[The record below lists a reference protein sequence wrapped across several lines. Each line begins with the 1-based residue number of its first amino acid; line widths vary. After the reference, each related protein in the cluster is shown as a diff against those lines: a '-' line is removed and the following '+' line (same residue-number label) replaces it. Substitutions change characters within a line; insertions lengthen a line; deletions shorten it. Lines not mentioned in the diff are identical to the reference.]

1 MHLSARLGW
10 IASGVNSR
18 ESLIKRQY
26 TMDKKQQEQLR
37 KGLVFGGLG
46 LLCALSLWFIFAP
59 SDKDKGAEQEGL
71 NKDIPEAT
79 IRQLT
84 DNKLKSYELSDK
96 SASESETQAEI
107 GRLSDYFVEEPA
119 SLDAQGQSSSTK
131 IEGSLQRYEENK
143 RLLSSFYATDP
154 NAEEREALRAE
165 NEDLREALRKKESE
179 EDDEEEKQLRL
190 MERSYQMAS
199 KYLPKGGELPAKAFL
214 RAEERTIV
222 EPEAESALQEP
233 RMEVLAEPKHMV
245 SSLAQPMADSTFI
258 QEYGSRERHLGFH
271 SALAQPSSIQRN
283 TLPVVVDHTTTLRE
297 GNYVALRLLESAHI
311 GELRIPRQSLLI
323 AQAKLGGN
331 RLHLLVKSIEIGG
344 RIIPVKLSAYDLDGQ
359 EGIYIPGAEQVSAL
373 KEVGANI
380 GGSVGTSFTFASSA
394 KDQIISEAARGVM
407 QGASQL
413 LQKKLRTLQVTL
425 KGGYRLFLVSSK

>member
-1 MHLSARLGW
+1 
-10 IASGVNSR
+10 
-18 ESLIKRQY
+18 
-26 TMDKKQQEQLR
+26 MDKKQQEQLR

-59 SDKDKGAEQEGL
+59 SDKDKDAEQEGL

-107 GRLSDYFVEEPA
+107 GRLSDYFAEEPA

-179 EDDEEEKQLRL
+179 ADDEEEKQLRL

-214 RAEERTIV
+214 RAEERPIV
-222 EPEAESALQEP
+222 EPDAESTPQGP
-233 RMEVLAEPKHMV
+233 RMEVLAETKHLI
-245 SSLAQPMADSTFI
+245 SSLAQPMADSSFI
-258 QEYGSRERHLGFH
+258 QEYGSTERHLGFH
-271 SALAQPSSIQRN
+271 SALAQPSSTQRN
-283 TLPVVVDHTTTLRE
+283 TLPVVVDHTTALRE
-297 GNYVALRLLESAHI
+297 GDYVALRLLEPACI

-331 RLHLLVKSIEIGG
+331 RLHLLVKSLEIGG

-359 EGIYIPGAEQVSAL
+359 EGIYILGAEQISAL

-413 LQKKLRTLQVTL
+413 LQKKLRTIQVTL

>member
-1 MHLSARLGW
+1 
-10 IASGVNSR
+10 
-18 ESLIKRQY
+18 
-26 TMDKKQQEQLR
+26 MDKKQQEQLR
-37 KGLVFGGLG
+37 KALVFGGLG
-46 LLCALSLWFIFAP
+46 LICALSLWFIFAP
-59 SDKDKGAEQEGL
+59 SDKDKAAEQEGL

-79 IRQLT
+79 VRQLT
-84 DNKLKSYELSDK
+84 DNKLKSYELGDK

-107 GRLSDYFVEEPA
+107 GRLSDYFAEEPT
-119 SLDAQGQSSSTK
+119 SLDAQGQPSSTK

-154 NAEEREALRAE
+154 NAEERDALRAE

-222 EPEAESALQEP
+222 DPEAESALQEP

-245 SSLAQPMADSTFI
+245 SSLAQPMSDSTFMR
-258 QEYGSRERHLGFH
+258 EYGSKERHLGFH
-271 SALAQPSSIQRN
+271 SALAQPSSVQRN

-297 GNYVALRLLESAHI
+297 GNYVALRLLESARI

-331 RLHLLVKSIEIGG
+331 RLHLLVKSLEIGG

-380 GGSVGTSFTFASSA
+380 GGSVGTSFTFASSG

-425 KGGYRLFLVSSK
+425 KGGYRLFLVPSK

>member
-1 MHLSARLGW
+1 
-10 IASGVNSR
+10 
-18 ESLIKRQY
+18 
-26 TMDKKQQEQLR
+26 MDKKQQEQLR

-59 SDKDKGAEQEGL
+59 SDKDKAAEQEGL

-79 IRQLT
+79 VRQLT

-107 GRLSDYFVEEPA
+107 GRLSDYFAEEPT
-119 SLDAQGQSSSTK
+119 SLDAQGQPSSTK

-214 RAEERTIV
+214 RAEERPIV

-245 SSLAQPMADSTFI
+245 SSLAQPMADSTFM
-258 QEYGSRERHLGFH
+258 QEYGSKERHLGFH
-271 SALAQPSSIQRN
+271 SALAQPSSVQRN

-331 RLHLLVKSIEIGG
+331 RLHLLVKSLEIGG

-359 EGIYIPGAEQVSAL
+359 EGIYIPGAEQISDL

>member
-1 MHLSARLGW
+1 
-10 IASGVNSR
+10 
-18 ESLIKRQY
+18 
-26 TMDKKQQEQLR
+26 MDKKQQEQLR

-46 LLCALSLWFIFAP
+46 LICALSLWFIFAP
-59 SDKDKGAEQEGL
+59 SDKDKAAEQEGL

-79 IRQLT
+79 VRQLT

-107 GRLSDYFVEEPA
+107 GRLSDYFAEEPA

-154 NAEEREALRAE
+154 NAEERDALRAE

-214 RAEERTIV
+214 RAEERPIV
-222 EPEAESALQEP
+222 EPEAESAPQEP
-233 RMEVLAEPKHMV
+233 RMELLAEPKHMV
-245 SSLAQPMADSTFI
+245 SSLAQPMDDSTFM
-258 QEYGSRERHLGFH
+258 QEYGSKERHIGFH

-283 TLPVVVDHTTTLRE
+283 TLPVVVDHTTILRE
-297 GNYVALRLLESAHI
+297 GDYVALRLLEPAHI

-331 RLHLLVKSIEIGG
+331 RLQLLVKSIEIGG

>member
-1 MHLSARLGW
+1 
-10 IASGVNSR
+10 
-18 ESLIKRQY
+18 
-26 TMDKKQQEQLR
+26 MDKKQQEQLR

-46 LLCALSLWFIFAP
+46 LICALSLWFIFAP
-59 SDKDKGAEQEGL
+59 SDKDKAAEQEGL

-79 IRQLT
+79 VRQLT
-84 DNKLKSYELSDK
+84 DNKLKSYELGDK

-107 GRLSDYFVEEPA
+107 GRLSDYFAEEPT
-119 SLDAQGQSSSTK
+119 SLDAQGQPSSTK

-154 NAEEREALRAE
+154 NAEERDALRAE
-165 NEDLREALRKKESE
+165 NEGLREALRKKESE

-222 EPEAESALQEP
+222 DPEAESALQEP
-233 RMEVLAEPKHMV
+233 RMELLAEPKHMV
-245 SSLAQPMADSTFI
+245 SSLAQPMADSTFM
-258 QEYGSRERHLGFH
+258 QEYGSKERHLGFH

-283 TLPVVVDHTTTLRE
+283 TLPVVVDHTTILRE
-297 GNYVALRLLESAHI
+297 GDYVALRLLESAHI
-311 GELRIPRQSLLI
+311 GELRIPRHSLLI

-331 RLHLLVKSIEIGG
+331 RLQLLVKSIEIGG
-344 RIIPVKLSAYDLDGQ
+344 HIIPVKLSAYDLDGQ

>member
-1 MHLSARLGW
+1 
-10 IASGVNSR
+10 
-18 ESLIKRQY
+18 
-26 TMDKKQQEQLR
+26 MDKKQQEQLR
-37 KGLVFGGLG
+37 KALVFGGLG

-59 SDKDKGAEQEGL
+59 SDKDKAAEQEGL

-79 IRQLT
+79 VRQLT
-84 DNKLKSYELSDK
+84 DNKLKSYELGDK

-107 GRLSDYFVEEPA
+107 GRLSDYFAEEPT
-119 SLDAQGQSSSTK
+119 SLDAQGQPSSTK

-154 NAEEREALRAE
+154 NAEERDALRAE

-214 RAEERTIV
+214 RAEERPIV
-222 EPEAESALQEP
+222 EPDAESALQEP

-245 SSLAQPMADSTFI
+245 SSLAQPMADSTFM
-258 QEYGSRERHLGFH
+258 QEYGSKERHLGFH
-271 SALAQPSSIQRN
+271 SALAQPSSVQRN

-425 KGGYRLFLVSSK
+425 KGG

>member
-1 MHLSARLGW
+1 
-10 IASGVNSR
+10 
-18 ESLIKRQY
+18 
-26 TMDKKQQEQLR
+26 MDKKQQEQLR
-37 KGLVFGGLG
+37 KALVFGGLG

-59 SDKDKGAEQEGL
+59 SDKDKAAEQEGL

-79 IRQLT
+79 VRQLT
-84 DNKLKSYELSDK
+84 DNKLKSYELGDK

-107 GRLSDYFVEEPA
+107 GRLSDYFAEEPT
-119 SLDAQGQSSSTK
+119 SLDAQGQPSSTK

-154 NAEEREALRAE
+154 NAEERDALRAE
-165 NEDLREALRKKESE
+165 NEGLREALRKKESE
-179 EDDEEEKQLRL
+179 ADDEEEKQLRL

-214 RAEERTIV
+214 RAEERTLV
-222 EPEAESALQEP
+222 EPEAGSALQEP

-245 SSLAQPMADSTFI
+245 SSLAQPMADSTFM
-258 QEYGSRERHLGFH
+258 QEYGSKERHLGFH
-271 SALAQPSSIQRN
+271 SALAQPSSFQRN

-311 GELRIPRQSLLI
+311 GELHIPQQSLLI

-331 RLHLLVKSIEIGG
+331 RLHLLVKSLEIGG

-359 EGIYIPGAEQVSAL
+359 EGIYIPGAELVSAL

>member
-1 MHLSARLGW
+1 
-10 IASGVNSR
+10 
-18 ESLIKRQY
+18 
-26 TMDKKQQEQLR
+26 MDKKQQEQLR
-37 KGLVFGGLG
+37 KALVFGGLG

-59 SDKDKGAEQEGL
+59 SDKDKAAEQEGL

-79 IRQLT
+79 VRQLT
-84 DNKLKSYELSDK
+84 DNKLKSYELGDK

-107 GRLSDYFVEEPA
+107 GRLSDYFAEEPT
-119 SLDAQGQSSSTK
+119 SLDAQGQPSSTK

-154 NAEEREALRAE
+154 NAEERDALRAE

-179 EDDEEEKQLRL
+179 ADDEEEKQLRL

-245 SSLAQPMADSTFI
+245 SSLAQPMADSTFM
-258 QEYGSRERHLGFH
+258 QEYGSKERHLGFH
-271 SALAQPSSIQRN
+271 SALAQPSSVQRN

-297 GNYVALRLLESAHI
+297 GNYVALRLLEPAHI
-311 GELRIPRQSLLI
+311 GDLRIPRQSLLI

-344 RIIPVKLSAYDLDGQ
+344 QIIPVKLSAYDLDGQ

>member
-1 MHLSARLGW
+1 
-10 IASGVNSR
+10 
-18 ESLIKRQY
+18 
-26 TMDKKQQEQLR
+26 MDKKQQEQLR

-59 SDKDKGAEQEGL
+59 SDKDKAAEQEGL

-79 IRQLT
+79 VHQLT
-84 DNKLKSYELSDK
+84 DNKLKSYELGDK
-96 SASESETQAEI
+96 SALESERQAEI
-107 GRLSDYFVEEPA
+107 GRLSDYFAEEPT
-119 SLDAQGQSSSTK
+119 SLEAQGQPSSTK

-143 RLLSSFYATDP
+143 RLLSSFYTTDP
-154 NAEEREALRAE
+154 NAEERDALRAE

-199 KYLPKGGELPAKAFL
+199 KYLPKDGELPAKAFL
-214 RAEERTIV
+214 RAEERTLV

-233 RMEVLAEPKHMV
+233 RMEVLAEQKHMV
-245 SSLAQPMADSTFI
+245 SSLAQPMADSTFM
-258 QEYGSRERHLGFH
+258 QEYGSRERHIGFH
-271 SALAQPSSIQRN
+271 SALAQPSSVQRN

-297 GNYVALRLLESAHI
+297 GDYVALRLLESAHI

-331 RLHLLVKSIEIGG
+331 RLHLLAKSLEIGG

-359 EGIYIPGAEQVSAL
+359 EGIYILGAEQVSAL

>member
-1 MHLSARLGW
+1 
-10 IASGVNSR
+10 
-18 ESLIKRQY
+18 
-26 TMDKKQQEQLR
+26 MDKKQQEQLR
-37 KGLVFGGLG
+37 KALVFGGLG

-59 SDKDKGAEQEGL
+59 SDKDKAAEQEGL

-79 IRQLT
+79 VRQLT
-84 DNKLKSYELSDK
+84 DNKLKSYELGDK

-107 GRLSDYFVEEPA
+107 GRLSDYFAEEPT
-119 SLDAQGQSSSTK
+119 SLDAQGQPSSTK

-154 NAEEREALRAE
+154 NAEERDALRAE
-165 NEDLREALRKKESE
+165 NEGLREALRKKESE
-179 EDDEEEKQLRL
+179 ADDEEEKQLRL

-214 RAEERTIV
+214 RAEERTLV
-222 EPEAESALQEP
+222 EPEAGSALQEP

-245 SSLAQPMADSTFI
+245 SSLAQPMADSTFM
-258 QEYGSRERHLGFH
+258 QEYGSKERHLGFH
-271 SALAQPSSIQRN
+271 SALAQPSSFQRN

-311 GELRIPRQSLLI
+311 GELRIPQQSLLI

-331 RLHLLVKSIEIGG
+331 RLHLLVKSLEIGG

-359 EGIYIPGAEQVSAL
+359 EGIYIPGAELVSAL

>member
-1 MHLSARLGW
+1 
-10 IASGVNSR
+10 
-18 ESLIKRQY
+18 
-26 TMDKKQQEQLR
+26 MDKKQQEQLR
-37 KGLVFGGLG
+37 KGVVFGGLG

-59 SDKDKGAEQEGL
+59 SDKDKAAEQEGL

-79 IRQLT
+79 VRQLT
-84 DNKLKSYELSDK
+84 DNKLKSYELGDK

-107 GRLSDYFVEEPA
+107 GRLSDYFAEEPT
-119 SLDAQGQSSSTK
+119 SLDAQGQPSSMK

-154 NAEEREALRAE
+154 NAEERDALRAE
-165 NEDLREALRKKESE
+165 NEGLREALRKKESE
-179 EDDEEEKQLRL
+179 ADDEEEKQLRL

-331 RLHLLVKSIEIGG
+331 RLQLLVKSIEIGG

>member
-1 MHLSARLGW
+1 
-10 IASGVNSR
+10 
-18 ESLIKRQY
+18 
-26 TMDKKQQEQLR
+26 MDKKQQEQLR

-79 IRQLT
+79 VRQLT
-84 DNKLKSYELSDK
+84 DNKLKSYELGDK

-107 GRLSDYFVEEPA
+107 GRLSDYFAEEPT
-119 SLDAQGQSSSTK
+119 SLDAQGQPSSTK

-154 NAEEREALRAE
+154 NAEERDALRAE

-245 SSLAQPMADSTFI
+245 SSLAQPMADSTFM
-258 QEYGSRERHLGFH
+258 QEYGSKERHLGFH
-271 SALAQPSSIQRN
+271 SALAQPSSVQRN

-331 RLHLLVKSIEIGG
+331 RLHLLVKSLEIGG

-425 KGGYRLFLVSSK
+425 KGGYRLFLVPSK

>member
-1 MHLSARLGW
+1 
-10 IASGVNSR
+10 
-18 ESLIKRQY
+18 
-26 TMDKKQQEQLR
+26 MDKKQQEQLR

-46 LLCALSLWFIFAP
+46 LICALSLWFIFAP
-59 SDKDKGAEQEGL
+59 SDKDKAAEQEGL

-79 IRQLT
+79 VRQLT
-84 DNKLKSYELSDK
+84 DNKLKSYELDDK

-107 GRLSDYFVEEPA
+107 GHLSDYFAEEPTT
-119 SLDAQGQSSSTK
+119 LDAQGQPSSTK

-154 NAEEREALRAE
+154 NAEERDALRAE

-258 QEYGSRERHLGFH
+258 QEYGSKERHLGFH
-271 SALAQPSSIQRN
+271 SALAQPSSVQRN

-331 RLHLLVKSIEIGG
+331 RLHLLVKSLEIGG

-359 EGIYIPGAEQVSAL
+359 EGIYIPGAEQISAL

>member
-1 MHLSARLGW
+1 
-10 IASGVNSR
+10 
-18 ESLIKRQY
+18 
-26 TMDKKQQEQLR
+26 MDKKQQEQLR

-79 IRQLT
+79 VRQLT

-107 GRLSDYFVEEPA
+107 GRLSDYFAEEPA
-119 SLDAQGQSSSTK
+119 SLEAQGQSSSTK

-154 NAEEREALRAE
+154 NAEERDALRAE

-179 EDDEEEKQLRL
+179 ADDEEEKQLRL

-199 KYLPKGGELPAKAFL
+199 KYLPKGGELPTKAFL
-214 RAEERTIV
+214 RAEERPIV
-222 EPEAESALQEP
+222 EPDAESTPQEP
-233 RMEVLAEPKHMV
+233 RMEVLADPKHLV
-245 SSLAQPMADSTFI
+245 SSLAQPMADSTFM
-258 QEYGSRERHLGFH
+258 QEYGSKVRHLGFH
-271 SALAQPSSIQRN
+271 SALAQTSSIQRN
-283 TLPVVVDHTTTLRE
+283 TLPVVVDHTTALRE
-297 GNYVALRLLESAHI
+297 GDYVALRLLESARI

-331 RLHLLVKSIEIGG
+331 RLQLLVKSMEIGG

>member
-1 MHLSARLGW
+1 
-10 IASGVNSR
+10 
-18 ESLIKRQY
+18 
-26 TMDKKQQEQLR
+26 MDKKQQEQLR

-59 SDKDKGAEQEGL
+59 SDKDKAAEQEGL

-79 IRQLT
+79 VRQLT

-107 GRLSDYFVEEPA
+107 GRLSDYFAEEPA

-154 NAEEREALRAE
+154 NAEERDALRAE
-165 NEDLREALRKKESE
+165 NEDLREALRRKESE
-179 EDDEEEKQLRL
+179 ADDEEEKQLRL

-222 EPEAESALQEP
+222 EPETESAPQEP
-233 RMEVLAEPKHMV
+233 RMELLAEPKHLV

-271 SALAQPSSIQRN
+271 SALAQPSSTQRN
-283 TLPVVVDHTTTLRE
+283 TLPVVVDHTTALRE
-297 GNYVALRLLESAHI
+297 GDYVALRLLESARI
-311 GELRIPRQSLLI
+311 GEQRIPRQSLLI

-331 RLHLLVKSIEIGG
+331 RLQLLVKSMEIGG

-359 EGIYIPGAEQVSAL
+359 QGIYIPGAEQVSAL
-373 KEVGANI
+373 KEMGANI

>member
-1 MHLSARLGW
+1 
-10 IASGVNSR
+10 
-18 ESLIKRQY
+18 
-26 TMDKKQQEQLR
+26 MDKKQQEQLR

-46 LLCALSLWFIFAP
+46 LICALSLWFIFAP
-59 SDKDKGAEQEGL
+59 SDKDKAAEQEGL

-79 IRQLT
+79 VRQLT
-84 DNKLKSYELSDK
+84 DNKLKSYELGDK

-107 GRLSDYFVEEPA
+107 GHLSDYFAEEPA

-154 NAEEREALRAE
+154 NAEERDALRAE

-233 RMEVLAEPKHMV
+233 RMEVLAEQKHMV
-245 SSLAQPMADSTFI
+245 SSLAQPMADSTFM
-258 QEYGSRERHLGFH
+258 QEYGSKERHIGFH

-283 TLPVVVDHTTTLRE
+283 TLPVVVDHTTILRE
-297 GNYVALRLLESAHI
+297 GDYVALRLLESVHI

-331 RLHLLVKSIEIGG
+331 RLHLLVKSLEIGG

>member
-1 MHLSARLGW
+1 
-10 IASGVNSR
+10 
-18 ESLIKRQY
+18 
-26 TMDKKQQEQLR
+26 MDKKQQEQLR

-46 LLCALSLWFIFAP
+46 LICALSLWFIFAP
-59 SDKDKGAEQEGL
+59 SDKDKAAEQEGL

-79 IRQLT
+79 VRQLT
-84 DNKLKSYELSDK
+84 DNKLKSYELGDK

-107 GRLSDYFVEEPA
+107 GRLSDYFTEEPA
-119 SLDAQGQSSSTK
+119 SLEAQGQSSSTK

-154 NAEEREALRAE
+154 NAEERDALRAE

-179 EDDEEEKQLRL
+179 ADDEEEKQLRL

-214 RAEERTIV
+214 RAEERPIV
-222 EPEAESALQEP
+222 EPDAESTPQEP
-233 RMEVLAEPKHMV
+233 RMEVLAEPKHLV
-245 SSLAQPMADSTFI
+245 SSLAQPMADSTFM
-258 QEYGSRERHLGFH
+258 QEYGSKERHLGFH
-271 SALAQPSSIQRN
+271 AALAQPSSVQRN
-283 TLPVVVDHTTTLRE
+283 TLPVVVDHTTILRE
-297 GNYVALRLLESAHI
+297 GDYVALRLLESVHI

-331 RLHLLVKSIEIGG
+331 RLHLLVKSLEIGG

-407 QGASQL
+407 QGAGQL

-425 KGGYRLFLVSSK
+425 KGGYRLFLVPSK

>member
-1 MHLSARLGW
+1 
-10 IASGVNSR
+10 
-18 ESLIKRQY
+18 
-26 TMDKKQQEQLR
+26 MDKKQQEQLR

-46 LLCALSLWFIFAP
+46 LICALSLWFIFAP
-59 SDKDKGAEQEGL
+59 SDKDKAAEQEGL

-79 IRQLT
+79 VRQLT
-84 DNKLKSYELSDK
+84 DNKLKSYELGDK

-107 GRLSDYFVEEPA
+107 GRLSDYFAEEPT
-119 SLDAQGQSSSTK
+119 SLDAQGQPSSTK

-154 NAEEREALRAE
+154 NAEERDALRAE
-165 NEDLREALRKKESE
+165 NEGLREALRKKESE
-179 EDDEEEKQLRL
+179 ADDEEEKQLRL

-214 RAEERTIV
+214 RAEERTLV
-222 EPEAESALQEP
+222 EPEAGSALQEP

-245 SSLAQPMADSTFI
+245 SSLAQPMADSTFM
-258 QEYGSRERHLGFH
+258 QEYGSKERHLGFH
-271 SALAQPSSIQRN
+271 SALAQPSSFQRN

-311 GELRIPRQSLLI
+311 GELRIPQQSLLI

-331 RLHLLVKSIEIGG
+331 RLHLLVKSLEIGG

>member
-1 MHLSARLGW
+1 
-10 IASGVNSR
+10 
-18 ESLIKRQY
+18 
-26 TMDKKQQEQLR
+26 MDKKQQEQLR

-59 SDKDKGAEQEGL
+59 SDKDKDAEQEGL

-107 GRLSDYFVEEPA
+107 GRLSDYFAEEPTT
-119 SLDAQGQSSSTK
+119 LDAQGQPSSTK

-154 NAEEREALRAE
+154 NAEERDALRAE
-165 NEDLREALRKKESE
+165 NEDLREALRKKEGE
-179 EDDEEEKQLRL
+179 ADDEEEKQLRL

-214 RAEERTIV
+214 RAEERPIV
-222 EPEAESALQEP
+222 EPEAESALHEP
-233 RMEVLAEPKHMV
+233 RMELLAEPKHLV

-258 QEYGSRERHLGFH
+258 QEYGSTERHLGFH
-271 SALAQPSSIQRN
+271 SALAQPSSTQRN
-283 TLPVVVDHTTTLRE
+283 TLPVVVDHTTALRE
-297 GNYVALRLLESAHI
+297 GDYVALRLLEPARI

-331 RLHLLVKSIEIGG
+331 RLQLLVKSMEIGG

-407 QGASQL
+407 QGVSQL

-425 KGGYRLFLVSSK
+425 KGGYRLFLVPSK

>member
-1 MHLSARLGW
+1 
-10 IASGVNSR
+10 
-18 ESLIKRQY
+18 
-26 TMDKKQQEQLR
+26 MDKKQQKQLR
-37 KGLVFGGLG
+37 KALVFGGLG

-59 SDKDKGAEQEGL
+59 SDKDKAAEQEGL

-79 IRQLT
+79 VRQLT

-107 GRLSDYFVEEPA
+107 GRLSDYFAEEPA
-119 SLDAQGQSSSTK
+119 SLDAQGQPSSTK

-154 NAEEREALRAE
+154 NAEERDALRAE
-165 NEDLREALRKKESE
+165 NEGLREALRKKESE

-214 RAEERTIV
+214 RAEERPIV
-222 EPEAESALQEP
+222 DPEAESTPQEP
-233 RMEVLAEPKHMV
+233 RMEVLAEPKHIV
-245 SSLAQPMADSTFI
+245 SSLAQPMADSTFM
-258 QEYGSRERHLGFH
+258 QEYGSKERHLGFH
-271 SALAQPSSIQRN
+271 SALAQPSSVQRN
-283 TLPVVVDHTTTLRE
+283 TLPMVVDHTTTLRE

-331 RLHLLVKSIEIGG
+331 RLQLLVKSIEIGG

>member
-1 MHLSARLGW
+1 
-10 IASGVNSR
+10 
-18 ESLIKRQY
+18 
-26 TMDKKQQEQLR
+26 MDKKQQEQLR

-59 SDKDKGAEQEGL
+59 SDKDKAAEQEGL

-79 IRQLT
+79 VRQLT

-107 GRLSDYFVEEPA
+107 GRLSDYFAEEPA

-143 RLLSSFYATDP
+143 RLLNSFYATDP
-154 NAEEREALRAE
+154 NAEERDALRAE
-165 NEDLREALRKKESE
+165 NEDLREALRRKESE
-179 EDDEEEKQLRL
+179 ADDEEEKQLRL

-222 EPEAESALQEP
+222 EPETESAPQEP
-233 RMEVLAEPKHMV
+233 RMELLAEPKHLV

-271 SALAQPSSIQRN
+271 SALAQPSSTQRN
-283 TLPVVVDHTTTLRE
+283 TLPVVVDHTTALRE
-297 GNYVALRLLESAHI
+297 GDYVALRLLESARI
-311 GELRIPRQSLLI
+311 GEQRIPRQSLLI

-331 RLHLLVKSIEIGG
+331 RLQLLVKSMEIGG

-359 EGIYIPGAEQVSAL
+359 QGIYIPGAEQVSAL
-373 KEVGANI
+373 KEMGANI

>member
-1 MHLSARLGW
+1 
-10 IASGVNSR
+10 
-18 ESLIKRQY
+18 
-26 TMDKKQQEQLR
+26 MDKKQQEQLR

-46 LLCALSLWFIFAP
+46 LICALSLWFIFAP
-59 SDKDKGAEQEGL
+59 SDKDKAAEQEGL

-79 IRQLT
+79 VRQLT

-107 GRLSDYFVEEPA
+107 GRLSDYFAEEPT
-119 SLDAQGQSSSTK
+119 SLDAQGQPSSTK

-154 NAEEREALRAE
+154 NAEERDALRAE
-165 NEDLREALRKKESE
+165 NEDLREALRRKESE
-179 EDDEEEKQLRL
+179 ADDEEEKQLRL

-214 RAEERTIV
+214 RAEERTLV
-222 EPEAESALQEP
+222 EPEAGSALQEP

-245 SSLAQPMADSTFI
+245 SSLAQPMDDSTFI
-258 QEYGSRERHLGFH
+258 QEYGSKERHLGFH
-271 SALAQPSSIQRN
+271 SALAQPSSVQRN

-297 GNYVALRLLESAHI
+297 GDYVALHLLESAHI

-359 EGIYIPGAEQVSAL
+359 EGIYIPGVEQVSAL

>member
-1 MHLSARLGW
+1 
-10 IASGVNSR
+10 
-18 ESLIKRQY
+18 
-26 TMDKKQQEQLR
+26 MDKKQQEQLR

-46 LLCALSLWFIFAP
+46 LICALSLWFIFAP
-59 SDKDKGAEQEGL
+59 SDKDKAAEQEGL

-79 IRQLT
+79 VRQLT
-84 DNKLKSYELSDK
+84 DNKLKSYELGDK

-107 GRLSDYFVEEPA
+107 GRLSDYFAEEPT
-119 SLDAQGQSSSTK
+119 SLDAQGQPSSTK

-154 NAEEREALRAE
+154 NAEERDALRAE
-165 NEDLREALRKKESE
+165 NEGLREALRRKESE

-222 EPEAESALQEP
+222 DPEAESALQEP

-245 SSLAQPMADSTFI
+245 SSLAQPMADSTFM
-258 QEYGSRERHLGFH
+258 QEYGSKERHLGFH
-271 SALAQPSSIQRN
+271 AALAQHSSVQRN
-283 TLPVVVDHTTTLRE
+283 TLPVVVDHTTILRE
-297 GNYVALRLLESAHI
+297 GDYVALRLLESVHI

-331 RLHLLVKSIEIGG
+331 RLHLLVKSLEIGR

-373 KEVGANI
+373 KEMGANI

>member
-1 MHLSARLGW
+1 
-10 IASGVNSR
+10 
-18 ESLIKRQY
+18 
-26 TMDKKQQEQLR
+26 MDKKQQEQLR

-46 LLCALSLWFIFAP
+46 LICALSLWFIFAP
-59 SDKDKGAEQEGL
+59 SDKDKAAEQEGL

-79 IRQLT
+79 VRQLT

-107 GRLSDYFVEEPA
+107 GRLSDYFAEEPT
-119 SLDAQGQSSSTK
+119 SLDAQGQPSSTK

-154 NAEEREALRAE
+154 NAEERDALRAE

-245 SSLAQPMADSTFI
+245 SSLAQPMADSTFM
-258 QEYGSRERHLGFH
+258 QEYGSKERHLGFH
-271 SALAQPSSIQRN
+271 SALAQPSSVQRN

-331 RLHLLVKSIEIGG
+331 RLHLLVKSLEIGG

>member
-1 MHLSARLGW
+1 
-10 IASGVNSR
+10 
-18 ESLIKRQY
+18 
-26 TMDKKQQEQLR
+26 MDKKQQEQLR

-59 SDKDKGAEQEGL
+59 SDKDKAAEQEGL

-79 IRQLT
+79 VRQLT

-107 GRLSDYFVEEPA
+107 GRLSDYFAEEPA
-119 SLDAQGQSSSTK
+119 SLDAQGQPSSTK

-154 NAEEREALRAE
+154 NAEERDALRAE
-165 NEDLREALRKKESE
+165 NEGLREALRKKESE

-214 RAEERTIV
+214 RAEERPIV
-222 EPEAESALQEP
+222 DPEAESTPQEP
-233 RMEVLAEPKHMV
+233 RMEVLAEPKHIV
-245 SSLAQPMADSTFI
+245 SSLAQPMADSTFM
-258 QEYGSRERHLGFH
+258 QEYGSKERHLGFH
-271 SALAQPSSIQRN
+271 SALAQPSSVQRN
-283 TLPVVVDHTTTLRE
+283 TLPMVVDHTTTLRE

-331 RLHLLVKSIEIGG
+331 RLQLLVKSIEIGG

>member
-1 MHLSARLGW
+1 
-10 IASGVNSR
+10 
-18 ESLIKRQY
+18 
-26 TMDKKQQEQLR
+26 MDKKQQEQLR

-46 LLCALSLWFIFAP
+46 LICALSLWFIFAP
-59 SDKDKGAEQEGL
+59 SDKDKAAEQEGL

-79 IRQLT
+79 VRQLT
-84 DNKLKSYELSDK
+84 DNKLKSYELGDK

-107 GRLSDYFVEEPA
+107 GRLSDYFAEEPT
-119 SLDAQGQSSSTK
+119 SLDAQGQPSSTK

-154 NAEEREALRAE
+154 NAEERDALRAE

-222 EPEAESALQEP
+222 DPEAESALQEP

-245 SSLAQPMADSTFI
+245 SSLAQPMADSTFM
-258 QEYGSRERHLGFH
+258 QEYGSKERHLGFH
-271 SALAQPSSIQRN
+271 SALAQTSSVERN

-331 RLHLLVKSIEIGG
+331 RLHLLIKSIEIGG

>member
-1 MHLSARLGW
+1 
-10 IASGVNSR
+10 
-18 ESLIKRQY
+18 
-26 TMDKKQQEQLR
+26 MDKKQQEQLR

-71 NKDIPEAT
+71 KDIPEAT
-79 IRQLT
+79 VRQLT

-107 GRLSDYFVEEPA
+107 GRLSDYFAEEPA
-119 SLDAQGQSSSTK
+119 SLDVQGQASSTK

-143 RLLSSFYATDP
+143 RLLSSFYTSDP
-154 NAEEREALRAE
+154 NAEERDALRAE

-179 EDDEEEKQLRL
+179 ADDEEEKQLRL

-214 RAEERTIV
+214 RAEERPIV
-222 EPEAESALQEP
+222 EPDAESTPQEP
-233 RMEVLAEPKHMV
+233 RMQVLAEPKHLV
-245 SSLAQPMADSTFI
+245 SSLAQPMADSTFM
-258 QEYGSRERHLGFH
+258 QEYGSKVRHLGFH
-271 SALAQPSSIQRN
+271 SALAQASSIQRN
-283 TLPVVVDHTTTLRE
+283 TLPVVVDHTTILRE
-297 GNYVALRLLESAHI
+297 GDYVALRLLEPARI

-331 RLHLLVKSIEIGG
+331 RLQLLVKSIEIGG

-413 LQKKLRTLQVTL
+413 LQKKLRTLQVTI
-425 KGGYRLFLVSSK
+425 KGGYRLFLVPSK

>member
-1 MHLSARLGW
+1 
-10 IASGVNSR
+10 
-18 ESLIKRQY
+18 
-26 TMDKKQQEQLR
+26 MDNKQQKQLR
-37 KGLVFGGLG
+37 KALVFGGLG

-59 SDKDKGAEQEGL
+59 SDKDKAREQEGL

-79 IRQLT
+79 VRQLT

-96 SASESETQAEI
+96 SALENETQAEV
-107 GRLSDYFVEEPA
+107 GRLSDYFAEEPT
-119 SLDAQGQSSSTK
+119 SLEAQGQPSSTK
-131 IEGSLQRYEENK
+131 LEGSLQRYEENK
-143 RLLSSFYATDP
+143 RLLNSFYATDP
-154 NAEEREALRAE
+154 NAEERDALRTE

-190 MERSYQMAS
+190 MERSYQMVS

-214 RAEERTIV
+214 
-222 EPEAESALQEP
+222 QEP
-233 RMEVLAEPKHMV
+233 RMEVLAEQKHMV
-245 SSLAQPMADSTFI
+245 SSLALPMVDSTFI
-258 QEYGSRERHLGFH
+258 QEYMSKERHIGFH
-271 SALAQPSSIQRN
+271 SALAQPSSVQPN
-283 TLPVVVDHTTTLRE
+283 TLPVVVDHTTILRE
-297 GNYVALRLLESAHI
+297 GDYVALRLLESAHI

>member
-1 MHLSARLGW
+1 
-10 IASGVNSR
+10 
-18 ESLIKRQY
+18 
-26 TMDKKQQEQLR
+26 MDKKQQEQLR

-46 LLCALSLWFIFAP
+46 LICALSLWFIFAP
-59 SDKDKGAEQEGL
+59 SDKDKAAEQEGL

-79 IRQLT
+79 VRQLT
-84 DNKLKSYELSDK
+84 DNKLKSYELGDK

-107 GRLSDYFVEEPA
+107 GRLSDYFTEEPA
-119 SLDAQGQSSSTK
+119 SLEAQGQSSSTK

-154 NAEEREALRAE
+154 NAEERDALRAE
-165 NEDLREALRKKESE
+165 NEDLREALRRKESE
-179 EDDEEEKQLRL
+179 ADDEEEKQLRL

-233 RMEVLAEPKHMV
+233 RMEVLAVPKHMV
-245 SSLAQPMADSTFI
+245 SSLAQPMADSTFM
-258 QEYGSRERHLGFH
+258 QEYGSKERHLGFH
-271 SALAQPSSIQRN
+271 AALAQPSSVQRN
-283 TLPVVVDHTTTLRE
+283 TLPVVVDHTTILRE
-297 GNYVALRLLESAHI
+297 GDYVALRLLESVHI

-331 RLHLLVKSIEIGG
+331 RLHLLVKSLEIGG

-373 KEVGANI
+373 KEMGANI

>member
-1 MHLSARLGW
+1 
-10 IASGVNSR
+10 
-18 ESLIKRQY
+18 
-26 TMDKKQQEQLR
+26 MDKKQQEQLR

-46 LLCALSLWFIFAP
+46 LICALSLWFIFAP
-59 SDKDKGAEQEGL
+59 SDKDKAAEQEGL

-79 IRQLT
+79 VRQLT

-107 GRLSDYFVEEPA
+107 GRLSDYFAEEPT
-119 SLDAQGQSSSTK
+119 SLDAQGQPSSTK

-214 RAEERTIV
+214 RAEERPIV
-222 EPEAESALQEP
+222 EPDAESTPQEP
-233 RMEVLAEPKHMV
+233 RMEVLVEPKHMV
-245 SSLAQPMADSTFI
+245 SSLAQPMADSTFM
-258 QEYGSRERHLGFH
+258 QEYGSRERHIGFH
-271 SALAQPSSIQRN
+271 SALAQPSSVQRN
-283 TLPVVVDHTTTLRE
+283 TLLVVVDHTTILRE
-297 GNYVALRLLESAHI
+297 GDYVALRLLESAHI

-331 RLHLLVKSIEIGG
+331 RLHLLVKSLEIGG
-344 RIIPVKLSAYDLDGQ
+344 HIIPVKLSAYDLDGQ
-359 EGIYIPGAEQVSAL
+359 EGIYVPGAEQVSAL

>member
-1 MHLSARLGW
+1 
-10 IASGVNSR
+10 
-18 ESLIKRQY
+18 
-26 TMDKKQQEQLR
+26 MDKKQQEQLR

-79 IRQLT
+79 VRQLT
-84 DNKLKSYELSDK
+84 DNKLKSYELGDK
-96 SASESETQAEI
+96 SALENETQAEI
-107 GRLSDYFVEEPA
+107 GRLSDYFAEEPA
-119 SLDAQGQSSSTK
+119 SLDVQGQSSSTK

-143 RLLSSFYATDP
+143 RLLSSFYTSDP
-154 NAEEREALRAE
+154 NTEERDALRAE

-179 EDDEEEKQLRL
+179 ADDEEEKQLRL

-214 RAEERTIV
+214 RAEERPIV
-222 EPEAESALQEP
+222 EPDAESTPQEP
-233 RMEVLAEPKHMV
+233 RMEVLAEPKHLV
-245 SSLAQPMADSTFI
+245 SSLAQPMADSTFM
-258 QEYGSRERHLGFH
+258 QEYGSKERHLGFH
-271 SALAQPSSIQRN
+271 SALAQPSSIQHN
-283 TLPVVVDHTTTLRE
+283 TLSVVVDHTTALRE
-297 GNYVALRLLESAHI
+297 GDYVALRLLEPARI

-331 RLHLLVKSIEIGG
+331 RLQLLVKSMEIGG

-359 EGIYIPGAEQVSAL
+359 EGIYISGAEQVSAL

-380 GGSVGTSFTFASSA
+380 GSSVGTSFTFASSA

-425 KGGYRLFLVSSK
+425 KGGYRLFLVPSK

>member
-1 MHLSARLGW
+1 
-10 IASGVNSR
+10 
-18 ESLIKRQY
+18 
-26 TMDKKQQEQLR
+26 MDKKQQEQLR

-46 LLCALSLWFIFAP
+46 LICALSLWFIFAP
-59 SDKDKGAEQEGL
+59 SDKGKAAEQEGL

-79 IRQLT
+79 VRQLT
-84 DNKLKSYELSDK
+84 DNKLKSYELGDK

-107 GRLSDYFVEEPA
+107 GRLSDYFAEEPT
-119 SLDAQGQSSSTK
+119 SLDAQGQPSSTK

-154 NAEEREALRAE
+154 NAEERDALRAE
-165 NEDLREALRKKESE
+165 NEDLREALRRKESE
-179 EDDEEEKQLRL
+179 ADDEEEKQLRL

-214 RAEERTIV
+214 RAEERTLV

-233 RMEVLAEPKHMV
+233 RMEVLAEQKQMV
-245 SSLAQPMADSTFI
+245 SSLAQPMADSTFM

-271 SALAQPSSIQRN
+271 SALAQTSSIQRN
-283 TLPVVVDHTTTLRE
+283 TLPVVVDHTTILRE
-297 GNYVALRLLESAHI
+297 GDYVALRLLESAHI

-331 RLHLLVKSIEIGG
+331 RLQLLVKSIEIGG

-380 GGSVGTSFTFASSA
+380 GSSVGTSFTFASSA

-413 LQKKLRTLQVTL
+413 LQKKLRALQVTL

>member
-1 MHLSARLGW
+1 
-10 IASGVNSR
+10 
-18 ESLIKRQY
+18 
-26 TMDKKQQEQLR
+26 MDKKQQEQLR

-59 SDKDKGAEQEGL
+59 SDKDKAAEQEGL

-79 IRQLT
+79 VRQLT

-107 GRLSDYFVEEPA
+107 GRLSDYFAEEPA

-179 EDDEEEKQLRL
+179 ADDEEEKQLRL

-214 RAEERTIV
+214 RAEERPIV
-222 EPEAESALQEP
+222 EPDAESTPQEP
-233 RMEVLAEPKHMV
+233 RMEVLADPKHLV
-245 SSLAQPMADSTFI
+245 SSLAQPMADSTFM
-258 QEYGSRERHLGFH
+258 QEYGSKVRHLGFH
-271 SALAQPSSIQRN
+271 SALAQPSSTQRN
-283 TLPVVVDHTTTLRE
+283 TLPVVVDHTTALRE
-297 GNYVALRLLESAHI
+297 GDYVALRLLESARI

-331 RLHLLVKSIEIGG
+331 RLHLLVKSLEIGG

-359 EGIYIPGAEQVSAL
+359 EGIYIPGAEQISAL

-394 KDQIISEAARGVM
+394 KDQIIYNRQNEASGTKGTKRTKLK
-407 QGASQL
+407 L
-413 LQKKLRTLQVTL
+413 LRRNEA
-425 KGGYRLFLVSSK
+425 YA

>member
-1 MHLSARLGW
+1 
-10 IASGVNSR
+10 
-18 ESLIKRQY
+18 
-26 TMDKKQQEQLR
+26 MDKKQQEQLR

-71 NKDIPEAT
+71 KDIPEAT
-79 IRQLT
+79 VRQLT

-107 GRLSDYFVEEPA
+107 GRLSDYFAEEPA
-119 SLDAQGQSSSTK
+119 SLDVQGQASSTK

-143 RLLSSFYATDP
+143 RLLSSFYTSDP
-154 NAEEREALRAE
+154 NAEERDALRAE

-179 EDDEEEKQLRL
+179 ADDEEEKQLRL

-199 KYLPKGGELPAKAFL
+199 KYLPKGGEFPAKAFL
-214 RAEERTIV
+214 RAEERPIV
-222 EPEAESALQEP
+222 EPDAESTPQEP
-233 RMEVLAEPKHMV
+233 RMEVLADPKHLV
-245 SSLAQPMADSTFI
+245 SSLAQPMADSTFM
-258 QEYGSRERHLGFH
+258 QEYGSKVRHLGFH
-271 SALAQPSSIQRN
+271 SALAQASSIQRN
-283 TLPVVVDHTTTLRE
+283 TLPVVVDHTTILRE
-297 GNYVALRLLESAHI
+297 GDYVALRLLESVHI

-331 RLHLLVKSIEIGG
+331 RLHLLVKSLEIGG

>member
-1 MHLSARLGW
+1 
-10 IASGVNSR
+10 
-18 ESLIKRQY
+18 
-26 TMDKKQQEQLR
+26 MDKKQQEQLR

-46 LLCALSLWFIFAP
+46 LICALSLWFIFAP
-59 SDKDKGAEQEGL
+59 SDKDKAAEQEGL

-79 IRQLT
+79 VRQLT
-84 DNKLKSYELSDK
+84 DNKLKSYELGDK

-107 GRLSDYFVEEPA
+107 GRLSDYFAEEPT
-119 SLDAQGQSSSTK
+119 SLDAQGQPSSTK

-154 NAEEREALRAE
+154 NAEERDALRAE
-165 NEDLREALRKKESE
+165 NEDLREALRKKEGE
-179 EDDEEEKQLRL
+179 ADDEEEKQLRL

-331 RLHLLVKSIEIGG
+331 RLHLLVKSLEIGG
-344 RIIPVKLSAYDLDGQ
+344 HIIPVKLSAYDLDGQ
-359 EGIYIPGAEQVSAL
+359 EGIYVPGAEQVSAL

-425 KGGYRLFLVSSK
+425 KGGYRIFLVSSK

>member
-1 MHLSARLGW
+1 
-10 IASGVNSR
+10 
-18 ESLIKRQY
+18 
-26 TMDKKQQEQLR
+26 MDKKQQEQLR

-46 LLCALSLWFIFAP
+46 LICALSLWFIFAP
-59 SDKDKGAEQEGL
+59 SDKDKAAEQEGL

-79 IRQLT
+79 VHQLT
-84 DNKLKSYELSDK
+84 DNKLKSYELGDK

-107 GRLSDYFVEEPA
+107 GRLSDYFAEEPT
-119 SLDAQGQSSSTK
+119 SLDAQGQPSSTK

-154 NAEEREALRAE
+154 NAEERDALRAE
-165 NEDLREALRKKESE
+165 NEDLREALRRKEGE
-179 EDDEEEKQLRL
+179 ADDDEEKQLRL

-214 RAEERTIV
+214 RAEERPIV
-222 EPEAESALQEP
+222 EPEAENTLQEP

-245 SSLAQPMADSTFI
+245 SSLAQPMADSTFM
-258 QEYGSRERHLGFH
+258 QEYGSKERHLGFH
-271 SALAQPSSIQRN
+271 SALAQPSSVQRN
-283 TLPVVVDHTTTLRE
+283 TLPVEVDHTTTLRE

-394 KDQIISEAARGVM
+394 KDQIISEAAREVM

>member
-1 MHLSARLGW
+1 
-10 IASGVNSR
+10 
-18 ESLIKRQY
+18 
-26 TMDKKQQEQLR
+26 MDKKQQEQLR

-46 LLCALSLWFIFAP
+46 LICALSLWFIFAP
-59 SDKDKGAEQEGL
+59 SDKDKAAEQEGL

-79 IRQLT
+79 VRQLT

-107 GRLSDYFVEEPA
+107 GRLSDYFAEEPT
-119 SLDAQGQSSSTK
+119 SLDAQGQPSSTK

-154 NAEEREALRAE
+154 NAEERDALRAE

-245 SSLAQPMADSTFI
+245 SSLAQPMADSTFM
-258 QEYGSRERHLGFH
+258 QEYGSKKRHLGFH
-271 SALAQPSSIQRN
+271 SALAQPSSVQRN

-331 RLHLLVKSIEIGG
+331 RLHLLVKSLEIGG